1 MARLSDMPSYTTD
14 ALTTGPTVGYAPT
27 PAPSQGTMLLITPSR
42 THFLSCRNRLAA
54 TDYGKPLMA
63 FEYRAYPYINLS
75 ENEGLLV
82 DEQKPQK
89 CPSHSGSVAFT

>member
-1 MARLSDMPSYTTD
+1 MGDDPIPVS
-14 ALTTGPTVGYAPT
+14 
-27 PAPSQGTMLLITPSR
+27 SQDTMLPITPSR

-54 TDYGKPLMA
+54 TDYGKPLMS

-89 CPSHSGSVAFT
+89 CSSHSTSVAFT

>member
-1 MARLSDMPSYTTD
+1 MGDDPIPVS
-14 ALTTGPTVGYAPT
+14 
-27 PAPSQGTMLLITPSR
+27 SQDTMLPITPSR